1 MINTHTSNVSPEKP
15 IQTRPSHKFN
25 KLLYKDGTWAFIMLL
40 PNLIGFLMFILIPVI
55 ATFVISFMDYD
66 IVSPMKFVGLQNYI
80 EMFKD
85 PIVHQTLR
93 NTLVYTVTTVP
104 VGMVFSLILAVVL
117 DQKVFGRR
125 FYRAVYFLPSI
136 TSMVAIA
143 VVWQWIY
150 NPEFGLLNYI
160 LSLFGLKGPS
170 WLSSSATSLLAIAI
184 VGIWKSIGYNMLLF
198 LAGLQGISET
208 YYEAAKLD
216 GANPMQEFFYITI
229 PLLSP
234 TTFFIFIM
242 SIIGSF
248 QVFDSVILM
257 TNGGPGRSSSVLV
270 QYLYENAFKYF
281 RMGYACSIA
290 YLLFFVV
297 LIVTAINLRVEKN
310 IRNIY

>member
-1 MINTHTSNVSPEKP
+1 MFKQQPA
-15 IQTRPSHKFN
+15 TRFS

-40 PNLIGFLMFILIPVI
+40 PNLIGFFMFILIPVL
-55 ATFVISFMDYD
+55 ATFMISFMDYD

-80 EMFKD
+80 EMFRD
-85 PIVHQTLR
+85 PIVHQTLG
-93 NTLVYTVTTVP
+93 NTLVYTVITVP
-104 VGMVFSLILAVVL
+104 VGMVFALILAVVL

-170 WLSSSATSLLAIAI
+170 WLSSSSTSLLSIAI

-216 GANPMQEFFYITI
+216 GANPLQEFFYITL

-281 RMGYACSIA
+281 RMGYACAVA